1 MSKTV
6 IPTPPQTV
14 VITDENQEILEKLV
28 LSEMTWDENA
38 VMGNVSDKHTGK
50 PIEGVCI
57 KVCDEEYNPIAY
69 NFSDIDGNFSIEGS
83 FSPSIRI
90 IAAKKGYETIS
101 SDAIPTESLNKKA
114 LNLELSPAPNHG
126 LVIFGG
132 IKDTQQKPIPAVR
145 VTIYRGQSLNPY
157 DFTFTN
163 QEGVYIFDNIE
174 PGTYRISIQ
183 SQNYIERIINIEI
196 GRDQPII
203 TMEPV
208 YLKKKLLKGTI
219 YGIITDKD
227 NVPLSNAL
235 VVLCNGNNLPVQ
247 FTYTNEDGIYMF
259 YKLEPG
265 TYSII
270 AK

>member
-6 IPTPPQTV
+6 VPTPPQTV
-14 VITDENQEILEKLV
+14 IIADDNQEILEKVV
-28 LSEMTWDENA
+28 LSEMTWDENT

-57 KVCDEEYNPIAY
+57 KVCDQEFNPIAY
-69 NFSDIDGNFSIEGS
+69 NFSDIDGNFSIEGN
-83 FSPSIRI
+83 FSPYIRI

-101 SDAIPTESLNKKA
+101 SDAIPIESLNKKA
-114 LNLELSPAPNHG
+114 LNLELSPAPSHG
-126 LVIFGG
+126 LVIFGS

-145 VTIYRGQSLNPY
+145 VTIFRGQSLNPY

-163 QEGVYIFDNIE
+163 QEGLYLFDNIE

-183 SQNYIERIINIEI
+183 SQHYIERILNIEAV
-196 GRDQPII
+196 RDQPII
-203 TMEPV
+203 SLEPI
-208 YLKKKLLKGTI
+208 YLKRRILKGTI
-219 YGIITDKD
+219 YGIITDKN

-235 VVLCNGNNLPVQ
+235 VVLCNSNNLPVQ

>member
-6 IPTPPQTV
+6 VPTLSQTV
-14 VITDENQEILEKLV
+14 VISDENQEILEKVV
-28 LSEMTWDENA
+28 LTEMTWNENTI
-38 VMGNVSDKHTGK
+38 MGNVSDKHTGK

-57 KVCDEEYNPIAY
+57 KVCDQEYNPIAY
-69 NFSDIDGNFSIEGS
+69 NYSDIDGNFSIEGNFTS
-83 FSPSIRI
+83 SIRI

-101 SDAIPTESLNKKA
+101 SDVIPIGNLYKKA
-114 LNLELSPAPNHG
+114 LNLELSPAQNHG
-126 LVIFGG
+126 LVIFGN

-145 VTIYRGQSLNPY
+145 VTIFRGQSLNPY

-163 QEGVYIFDNIE
+163 QEGLYIFDNIE

-183 SQNYIERIINIEI
+183 SQNYIERLINIEAVKE
-196 GRDQPII
+196 QPILTLETI
-203 TMEPV
+203 
-208 YLKKKLLKGTI
+208 YLKRKLLKGTI
-219 YGIITDKD
+219 YGIITDKN
-227 NVPLSNAL
+227 NVPISNAL

-247 FTYTNEDGIYMF
+247 FTYTNEDGVYMF

>member
-6 IPTPPQTV
+6 VPTPPQRV
-14 VITDENQEILEKLV
+14 VIADENQEVLEKVV
-28 LSEMTWDENA
+28 LSEMIWDENT

-57 KVCDEEYNPIAY
+57 KVCDQEYNPIAY

-83 FSPSIRI
+83 FSSPIRI

-114 LNLELSPAPNHG
+114 LNLELISAPNYG
-126 LVIFGG
+126 LVIFGS
-132 IKDTQQKPIPAVR
+132 IKDQQQQPVPAVR

-163 QEGVYIFDNIE
+163 QEGLYIFDNIE
-174 PGTYRISIQ
+174 PGTYRICIQ
-183 SQNYIERIINIEI
+183 SQNYIERILNIEI
-196 GRDQPII
+196 GRDLPII
-203 TMEPV
+203 TLETV
-208 YLKKKLLKGTI
+208 YLKKKILKGTI
-219 YGIITDKD
+219 YGIITDKN

-235 VVLCNGNNLPVQ
+235 VVLCNGNNIPVQ
-247 FTYTNEDGIYMF
+247 ITYTNEDGIYLF
-259 YKLEPG
+259 YKLDPG
-265 TYSII
+265 TYTII